1 MNVSEKIQKKI
12 KKISED
18 TSFGYEQLD
27 ITQNE
32 FQAAAKV
39 IERLLKKG
47 IIKKVSKG
55 IFYKPK
61 KTVFGELKPS
71 NENLLRQYLFEDGK
85 RIAYITGTALYN
97 QLGLT
102 TQMAFTFQIASR
114 KKRIYINTGAV
125 KAKPVK
131 SYAEVTD
138 KNFQLLGFLDAIKD
152 IKKIPDTPT
161 NDIVIAL
168 SRKLSRF
175 KESEIKKLV
184 TYSFLYPA
192 RTRALLGAILEDL
205 KEDQL
210 LSSLKKSL
218 NPLTKYKIGLSSNVL
233 STALN
238 WNIV

>member
-27 ITQNE
+27 IAQNE
-32 FQAAAKV
+32 FQAATKV

-47 IIKKVSKG
+47 VIKKLSKG

-71 NENLLRQYLFEDGK
+71 NEDLLQQYLFENGK

-97 QLGLT
+97 RLGLT
-102 TQMAFTFQIASR
+102 TQMAFTYQIASR
-114 KKRIYINTGAV
+114 KKRIYINTGAI

-131 SYAEVTD
+131 SYAEVSD
-138 KNFQLLGFLDAIKD
+138 ENYQLLGFLDAIKD
-152 IKKIPDTPT
+152 IKKIPDTST
-161 NDIVIAL
+161 DEIVIAL
-168 SRKLSRF
+168 RSKINRF
-175 KESEIKKLV
+175 KESEIKNLV
-184 TYSFLYPA
+184 TYSLLYPA

-205 KEDQL
+205 KKDL
-210 LSSLKKSL
+210 LLPSIKKSL
-218 NPLTKYKIGLSSNVL
+218 NPLTKYKIGISSNVL
-233 STALN
+233 STSLN